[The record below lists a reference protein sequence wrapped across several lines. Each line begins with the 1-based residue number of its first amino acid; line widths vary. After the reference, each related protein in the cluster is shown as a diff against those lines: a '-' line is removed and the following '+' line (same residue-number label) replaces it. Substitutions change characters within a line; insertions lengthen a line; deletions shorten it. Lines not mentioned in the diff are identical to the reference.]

1 MAVGW
6 RFTLARPGSRQTGVL
21 QPFPA
26 TGARY
31 LVLAGNGGHP
41 YWTRD
46 GKNLI
51 VNVSPTENRI
61 VAVTTPAVQ
70 FGSRSRFHE
79 RGEPKPNPSF
89 DRARRDALSDGRI
102 IGMTSQ
108 ASLTDTSRFVV
119 VLNWFGEL
127 RRLLPAP

>member
-1 MAVGW
+1 M
-6 RFTLARPGSRQTGVL
+6 VL

-70 FGSRSRFHE
+70 FGEPQPFSRAGRTE
-79 RGEPKPNPSF
+79 PNPSF
-89 DRARRDALSDGRI
+89 DRRAADALSDGRI